1 MTSAHLIGCLV
12 LRFYWWRFCF
22 ILFQL
27 LEANIV
33 KFVKAE
39 LKSIQTVLSS
49 ECLLQ
54 SEHEEMVDGD
64 EERSR
69 SCNEAFL
76 KITVDFLRRMSL
88 QDLAD
93 RLQSSKIFEL

>member
-1 MTSAHLIGCLV
+1 M
-12 LRFYWWRFCF
+12 RFYWWRFCF

-27 LEANIV
+27 LEQNIV
-33 KFVKAE
+33 RFVKAE
-39 LKSIQTVLSS
+39 LKNIQTVLSS

-54 SEHEEMVDGD
+54 SEDEEIVDGD
-64 EERSR
+64 KEQSR

>member
-1 MTSAHLIGCLV
+1 MFCPV
-12 LRFYWWRFCF
+12 RFYWWRFCF

-27 LEANIV
+27 LEDNIV

-39 LKSIQTVLSS
+39 LKNIQTVLSS
-49 ECLLQ
+49 QCLLQ
-54 SEHEEMVDGD
+54 SEDEEMVDGE

-69 SCNEAFL
+69 SSNEAFL
-76 KITVDFLRRMSL
+76 KITVDFLRRMNL
-88 QDLAD
+88 QDLSE